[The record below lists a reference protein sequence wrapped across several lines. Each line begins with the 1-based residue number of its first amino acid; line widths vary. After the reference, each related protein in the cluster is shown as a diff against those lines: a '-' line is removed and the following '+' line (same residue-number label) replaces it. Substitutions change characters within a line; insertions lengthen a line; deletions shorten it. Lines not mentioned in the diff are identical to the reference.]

1 MKKILKFEKND
12 CAPCKAVSGYL
23 DSKQIPHEK
32 INAYDNPKL
41 ASQFHLRSVPVVILL
56 EGEGKYEKEIMRT
69 VGYKTEELD
78 KLIENFKK

>member
-23 DSKQIPHEK
+23 DSKQISYEK

-41 ASQFHLRSVPVVILL
+41 ASKFHLRTVPVVILL
-56 EGEGKYEKEIMRT
+56 ENEKEIMRT

>member
-23 DSKQIPHEK
+23 DSKQISYER
-32 INAYDNPKL
+32 INAYDNPEL
-41 ASQFHLRSVPVVILL
+41 ASKFKLRSVPVVILL
-56 EGEGKYEKEIMRT
+56 ENGKDGKEIMRT

-78 KLIENFKK
+78 KLIETFKK

>member
-12 CAPCKAVSGYL
+12 CAACKAVSGYL
-23 DSKQIPHEK
+23 DSKQILYER

-56 EGEGKYEKEIMRT
+56 EGEKEIMRT